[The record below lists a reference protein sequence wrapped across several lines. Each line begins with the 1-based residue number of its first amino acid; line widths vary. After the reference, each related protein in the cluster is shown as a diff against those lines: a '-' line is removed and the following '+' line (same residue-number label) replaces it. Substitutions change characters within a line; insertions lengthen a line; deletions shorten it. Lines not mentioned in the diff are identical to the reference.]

1 MTRHLA
7 TLRCYRRGALLKGA
21 APPALV
27 PPNGITRRPAVN
39 RGLDCTLS
47 RLGKSNPFEPSRPT
61 PYQSLRGGGVRFVL
75 KRSADNCYPPSPA
88 DWARVW
94 VDYHWSRPLTGFS
107 DGYQQFAHQMVPDLL
122 AAVSRNRV
130 VSQSAGRLG
139 HWPAA
144 TRQCSLFRLPI
155 PSLE

>member
-7 TLRCYRRGALLKGA
+7 TLRCYRRGALSREGRRT
-21 APPALV
+21 PALV
-27 PPNGITRRPAVN
+27 PPNGITRGPAVN

-47 RLGKSNPFEPSRPT
+47 RLGKSCPFEPSRPT
-61 PYQSLRGGGVRFVL
+61 PYQSLRGGGVCFVL

-107 DGYQQFAHQMVPDLL
+107 DGLL
-122 AAVSRNRV
+122 AVRPTDGTRPFSSRFP
-130 VSQSAGRLG
+130 QPGRLAVG
-139 HWPAA
+139 G
-144 TRQCSLFRLPI
+144 
-155 PSLE
+155 PSGALARRH